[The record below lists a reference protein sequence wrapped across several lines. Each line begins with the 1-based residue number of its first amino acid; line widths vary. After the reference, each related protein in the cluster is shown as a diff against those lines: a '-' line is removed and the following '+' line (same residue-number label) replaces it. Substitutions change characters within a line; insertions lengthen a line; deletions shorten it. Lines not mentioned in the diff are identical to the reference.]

1 MDNKCNDKYNLSRFV
16 KAQEQFFDSAY
27 AEISS
32 GRKRGHWMWFI
43 FPQLKELGYSE
54 TALFYGITCLDE
66 AREYLKN
73 DYLRQNLVKITRAL
87 LDLPNDECHS
97 DPEMIMG
104 RVDDL
109 KLQSSMTL
117 FANATDDNELFLD
130 VLKRYY
136 HSRPC
141 QRTLE
146 LIS

>member
-1 MDNKCNDKYNLSRFV
+1 MDNKCNDKYNLNRFV

-43 FPQLKELGYSE
+43 FPQLKSLGQSE
-54 TALFYGITCLDE
+54 TELFYGITCLDE

-73 DYLRQNLVKITRAL
+73 DYLRQNLVKICKAL

-104 RVDDL
+104 RIDDL
-109 KLQSSMTL
+109 KLA
-117 FANATDDNELFLD
+117 FAAKAKMIEKWSYKIIN
-130 VLKRYY
+130 K
-136 HSRPC
+136 
-141 QRTLE
+141 
-146 LIS
+146 